1 MDDVRWIQRLSNY
14 CKALAWLGDA
24 VRKYNESQDDIVRLA
39 VVKCFEFTHELAWKV
54 MKDYAEYQGY
64 QDIQGSRDA
73 IRRALAMGIITDPV
87 WMDSIKSRNLTAHTY
102 DNETADE
109 VVKSVV
115 STYYPLFQD
124 LETTMTAILETK

>member
-1 MDDVRWIQRLSNY
+1 
-14 CKALAWLGDA
+14 
-24 VRKYNESQDDIVRLA
+24 
-39 VVKCFEFTHELAWKV
+39 
-54 MKDYAEYQGY
+54 
-64 QDIQGSRDA
+64 
-73 IRRALAMGIITDPV
+73 MGIITDPV

-109 VVKSVV
+109 VVKSIV